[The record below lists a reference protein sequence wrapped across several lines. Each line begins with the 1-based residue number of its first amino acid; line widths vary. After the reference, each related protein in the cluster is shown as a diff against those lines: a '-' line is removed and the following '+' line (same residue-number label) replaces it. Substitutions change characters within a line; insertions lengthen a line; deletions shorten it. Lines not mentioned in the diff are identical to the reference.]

1 MSRATLHNEEE
12 IARKDIREGDTVI
25 IEKAGEIIPAVI
37 EVVLAKRPDSA
48 KPFTLKKKCPECGTA
63 ASKVAEDDVVWRCAN
78 PDCPAQVRGRL
89 EHYCARGAMD
99 IEGGGEVLVKQI
111 VARGLAYDVGELYRL
126 SWRKWRALSGWRRN
140 PRRIFGWLGD
150 QQRSRLVAVG
160 VWTGYFAR
168 GRRRGEGVV
177 PALSRSG

>member
-48 KPFTLKKKCPECGTA
+48 KPFALKKKCPECGTA
-63 ASKVAEDDVVWRCAN
+63 ASKVTEDDVVWRCAN

-126 SWRKWRALSGWRRN
+126 KLEE
-140 PRRIFGWLGD
+140 
-150 QQRSRLVAVG
+150 VASLERM
-160 VWTGYFAR
+160 A
-168 GRRRGEGVV
+168 
-177 PALSRSG
+177 